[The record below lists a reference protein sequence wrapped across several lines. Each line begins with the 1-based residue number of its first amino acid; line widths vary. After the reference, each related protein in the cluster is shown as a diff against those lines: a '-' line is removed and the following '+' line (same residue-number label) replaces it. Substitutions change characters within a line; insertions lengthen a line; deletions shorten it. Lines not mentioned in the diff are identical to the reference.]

1 MHIVI
6 VGGGAIGTLFGV
18 FLSRGGHE
26 VSVVDTDPGIAAA
39 IGQRGLGLLA
49 REATSP
55 DEVLFTPARG
65 VTNPASIDACDLVLL
80 TVKSGN
86 TLTAMQSIR
95 HLVGASAPVLSL
107 QTGLGNLE
115 LMEKV
120 VGREHVLGGF
130 TFMAATAM
138 APGIVRPG
146 GEGKT
151 YIGELHGDD
160 SERCRHI
167 SAALTACGLTCA
179 TVQRVVG
186 RLWCKV
192 IVYSAINSLSSILRV
207 KNGQLLERMESISL
221 MQRLIDEGQSVA
233 RAHAVDLVFPN
244 LAELLFDACRRSSD
258 NLSSML
264 QDILNNRPTEIT
276 AQCGALAAFGKA
288 AGVAT
293 PTQQTMYELI
303 TLIEGKAYQA

>member
-6 VGGGAIGTLFGV
+6 VGGGAIGTLCGV

-26 VSVVDTDPGIAAA
+26 VSVVDTDPGIVEA

-49 REATSP
+49 REANSP
-55 DEVLFTPARG
+55 DEVLFTPARA
-65 VTNPASIDACDLVLL
+65 VTNPAAIKECDLILL
-80 TVKSGN
+80 TVKSAN
-86 TLTAMQSIR
+86 TLTAMRSVS

-120 VGREHVLGGF
+120 VGREHILGGF

-138 APGIVRPG
+138 ASGIARHG

-151 YIGELHGDD
+151 YIGELDGDD
-160 SERCRHI
+160 SERCRRI
-167 SAALTACGLTCA
+167 GALLTDCGIPCTV
-179 TVQRVVG
+179 VQRVVG

-192 IVYSAINSLSSILRV
+192 IVYSAINSLSSVLRV
-207 KNGQLLERMESISL
+207 KNGQLLERMESIAL
-221 MQRLIDEGQSVA
+221 MQRLLDEGQSVA
-233 RAHAVDLVFPN
+233 RAHAVDLVFAN
-244 LAELLFDACRRSSD
+244 LYDVLFDACRRTGD

-264 QDILNNRPTEIT
+264 QDILNNRSTEIA

-303 TLIEGKAYQA
+303 TLIEGKASQT